1 MGAPL
6 IVVTGG
12 CGYIG
17 SHTVTDLMA
26 HGYRV
31 ISIDSMVRA
40 DERVIAGVEKI
51 TRQPFINYQIDLSN
65 RAATLELFSKL
76 DDVAGVIHFAA
87 FKSVPESTVEP
98 LLYYRN
104 NMNALYNVL
113 EAVHQFKIPNF
124 VFSSSCSVY
133 GLVEQ
138 LPVTEDTPFGAA
150 QCAYARSKQHGEEVI
165 RDFVSAHSSKAVL
178 LRYFNPVGAHP
189 SAEIG
194 ETPIDTPNNLAPFIT
209 QTAIGRR
216 KELTVFGTDYPTR
229 DGSCIRDYIHVMDI
243 AHAHTLAMTYL
254 LEGRQTDAV
263 EVFNLGTGQ
272 GVSVLEAIAAFEK
285 ATGQKLTFKTGP
297 RRVGDVIAV
306 YANNEKA
313 RNTLGWEIQYG
324 IEEMMLSAWNWEQ
337 KMLER
342 GYYVL

>member
-1 MGAPL
+1 MNQPL

-17 SHTVTDLMA
+17 SHTVTDLVA

-31 ISIDSMVRA
+31 VSIDSMVRA
-40 DERVIAGVEKI
+40 DERVVAGVEKI
-51 TRQPFINYQIDLSN
+51 TGQPFTNYRIDLTD
-65 RAATLELFSKL
+65 REATLELFYEL
-76 DDVAGVIHFAA
+76 EDVAGVIHFAA
-87 FKSVPESTVEP
+87 FKSVPESTSDP

-113 EAVHQFKIPNF
+113 EAVREFKVPNF

-133 GLVEQ
+133 GLVER
-138 LPVTEDTPFGAA
+138 LPVTEDTPFGVA

-165 RDFVSAHSSKAVL
+165 RDFVDAHPSKAVL

-189 SAEIG
+189 GAEIG
-194 ETPIDTPNNLAPFIT
+194 EIPIDTPNNLAPFIT

-243 AHAHTLAMTYL
+243 AHAHTLAMAYL
-254 LEGRQTDAV
+254 LKGRQEASV

-272 GVSVLEAIAAFEK
+272 GVSVLEAIAAFEQ
-285 ATGQKLTFKTGP
+285 ASGQKLLYKEGP
-297 RRVGDVIAV
+297 RRPGDVIAV

-313 RNTLGWEIQYG
+313 RKSLGWEIRYG
-324 IEEMMLSAWNWEQ
+324 IEDMMLSAWNWEK
-337 KMLER
+337 KMLEK
-342 GYYVL
+342 GYYEL